1 MQTCSYCGKENP
13 PDYEMCGGCG
23 CALRT
28 PKEIPPGPLNPVGAA
43 ILGVAALWLPF
54 LVGAGLA
61 GDRDSYRNVLILP
74 GIALDLFL
82 PQEIAKVPAVASI
95 ASMLVSA
102 AAGGSMALA
111 ATQNR
116 RVALAL
122 LGIGFL
128 VSCGLAAFTIGGMMM

>member
-28 PKEIPPGPLNPVGAA
+28 PEEIPPGPLNPVGAA

-54 LVGAGLA
+54 LIGAGLA
-61 GDRDSYRNVLILP
+61 GDRDIYRNVLILP
-74 GIALDLFL
+74 GIALAQVMAAG
-82 PQEIAKVPAVASI
+82 PVGAAI
-95 ASMLVSA
+95 ASVLVSA
-102 AAGGSMALA
+102 AAGGSVAFA

-116 RVALAL
+116 RVAQAL